1 LGGAVFSVF
10 GAVGIT
16 NCTFSGNQAVGGL
29 GETLYGSLGANGM
42 GFGGGICNVDG
53 SVAILNG
60 TFAYNRADQGGG
72 GICNVGD
79 GESSSVIIRNTI
91 LADTL
96 SSASDYFSTNVID
109 ATNLDLG
116 NKNLI
121 QVNNGFRG
129 VLVSTEDPRLT
140 PLQDNGG
147 PTWTH
152 ALLNDSPAIEAGD
165 NAALPATDQRGY
177 PRLVDSDGN
186 GLTNV
191 DLGAVEDGLVRL
203 SSVAQSAQGIEVNG
217 FELSLTGETNRNYVI
232 EYSTDLTN
240 WDIVTTTLIPP
251 QGTATLYD
259 TGARNSPLNRFYR
272 AFAVP

>member
-1 LGGAVFSVF
+1 
-10 GAVGIT
+10 
-16 NCTFSGNQAVGGL
+16 
-29 GETLYGSLGANGM
+29 
-42 GFGGGICNVDG
+42 
-53 SVAILNG
+53 
-60 TFAYNRADQGGG
+60 
-72 GICNVGD
+72 
-79 GESSSVIIRNTI
+79 
-91 LADTL
+91 
-96 SSASDYFSTNVID
+96 
-109 ATNLDLG
+109 
-116 NKNLI
+116 
-121 QVNNGFRG
+121 